1 MTPLERRWVE
11 SEWRSVWGPGITTC
25 AIRDLGGRLRF
36 MRISRGVVGRY
47 VAYDSFLCVGIE
59 RTSSVSSWTLAAAKS
74 DAEAMYRQWVYDE
87 YGVVLP

>member
-11 SEWRSVWGPGITTC
+11 SEWNEGFLGTASRETDPGC
-25 AIRDLGGRLRF
+25 GA
-36 MRISRGVVGRY
+36 
-47 VAYDSFLCVGIE
+47 VAYMYMPGMCRAYIVGNRDDGAIYGPDCV
-59 RTSSVSSWTLAAAKS
+59 TLREAKS